1 MLCSIF
7 SQDFMPEK
15 IFIGVAWPYANGSLH
30 LGHIAGCYLP
40 ADIFARY
47 NRLKN
52 NDVLMVSGSDEH
64 GTPITITAD
73 KENTTPQAI
82 VDRYHKEHAENMK
95 QLGISFD
102 LFTRTTTQNHETTV
116 QEIFLGLYQK
126 NLIYRKSIDALYC
139 SNCAR
144 FLPDRY
150 VEGTCPNCQKEGA
163 RGDQCDNCGKLL
175 DSFELLNVKCKI
187 CGGTPVKQK
196 TEHLFFALSTFEA
209 RLIEWL
215 KDKKYWKANVLKFT
229 NNWLQNGLLDRAI
242 TRDITWGIKVPV
254 FGFEHKRI
262 YVWFDAVIGY
272 LSASK
277 EWAKHRKEPQ
287 KWKEWWQNPAAKHY
301 YFLAKDNIPFHSII
315 WPSILMGYDETL
327 NLPYNIPANEYLT
340 LKGEQFS
347 KSRGVGIWVPEILK
361 RLDPDVIR
369 YYLAI
374 NMPENKD
381 ADWTWNDFVSKNNDE
396 LLGTY
401 GNFIHRVVTFT
412 SKNFG
417 AIPPMGILTEIDNK
431 ALQKIKETHAEVGES
446 LDHCS
451 FKKGLRAVMNL
462 AQFGNVYFD
471 HNQPW
476 MLLKTN
482 PERCKT
488 VLHVS
493 LRLVQ
498 ALTVCMAPYLP
509 FSSERVWKM
518 LGHQHPLNHW
528 DDALRELAAGTPLET
543 PIPLFKKLELTDI
556 VTAADPF
563 SKLDLRVAKIL
574 EVSDHPKADKL
585 YIMQVDLGPLG
596 KRTIVAGMKP
606 YYQKNEISGKSIV
619 MVTNLKPAV
628 IRGVESKG
636 MLLAA
641 TDDNNIV
648 SLLDPKD
655 GSPGAEVGV
664 EGIAREP
671 ASVLEFDAF
680 KLAPMTVDSKGNVV
694 YNGKPLKTK
703 NTIVVTDRKVKEG
716 AKIS

>member
-1 MLCSIF
+1 MA
-7 SQDFMPEK
+7 EK

-40 ADIFARY
+40 ADIFARF
-47 NRLKN
+47 NRLKGR
-52 NDVLMVSGSDEH
+52 DVLMVSGSDEH

-73 KENTTPQAI
+73 KEKTTPQAI
-82 VDRYHKEHAENMK
+82 VDRYNKEHTENMR

-102 LFTRTTTQNHETTV
+102 LFTRTTTTNHEMVV
-116 QEIFLGLYQK
+116 QEIFLDLYQK
-126 NLIYRKSIDALYC
+126 NLIHKKSIDAFYC
-139 SNCAR
+139 STCER

-150 VEGTCPNCQKEGA
+150 VEGTCPHCKKEGA

-175 DSFELLNVKCKI
+175 DTFELLDVKCKI

-196 TEHLFFALSTFEA
+196 TEHLFFALSTFEPKLTA
-209 RLIEWL
+209 WL
-215 KDKKYWKANVLKFT
+215 KDKTYWKANVLKFT
-229 NNWLQNGLLDRAI
+229 NNWLQNGLHDRAI
-242 TRDITWGIKVPV
+242 TRDINWGIKVPV
-254 FGFEHKRI
+254 FGFENKRI

-277 EWAKHRKEPQ
+277 EWAKKHKDPS
-287 KWKEWWQNPAAKHY
+287 KWKEYWQDKNVKHY

-315 WPSILMGYDETL
+315 WPSILMGYDESL

-347 KSRGVGIWVPEILK
+347 KSRGIGIWVPEILQ
-361 RLDPDVIR
+361 RFDPDVIR

-381 ADWTWNDFVSKNNDE
+381 ADWTWNDFVTKNNDE

-401 GNFIHRVVTFT
+401 GNFIHRVVTFS

-417 AIPPMGILTEIDNK
+417 SIPEPGSLNEMDTE
-431 ALQKIKETHAEVGES
+431 ALQKIQETSKEVEAAIE
-446 LDHCS
+446 HCS

-462 AQFGNVYFD
+462 AQYGNVYFD

-476 MLLKTN
+476 VLLKTD

-488 VLHVS
+488 VLHIS

-498 ALTVCMAPYLP
+498 ALTVIMAPYLP
-509 FSSERVWKM
+509 FSSERIWKM
-518 LGHQHPLNHW
+518 LGHQHLIHHW
-528 DDALRELAAGTPLET
+528 EDALHELSIGTTLET
-543 PIPLFKKLELTDI
+543 PTPLFKKLELTDI
-556 VTAADPF
+556 VTTTDPF

-574 EVSDHPKADKL
+574 EVSDHPQADKL

-606 YYQKNEISGKSIV
+606 YYPIQEITGKSIV
-619 MVTNLKPAV
+619 MVINLKPAV

-641 TDDNNIV
+641 TDTDHVV

-655 GSPGAEVGV
+655 STPGAEVGI

-671 ASVLEFDAF
+671 APLLEFDAF
-680 KLAPMTVDSKGNVV
+680 KLAPMVIDAKGNAV
-694 YNGKPLKTK
+694 YNGKPLKAKGIIITADK
-703 NTIVVTDRKVKEG
+703 PVKEG

>member
-1 MLCSIF
+1 MA
-7 SQDFMPEK
+7 EK

-40 ADIFARY
+40 ADIFARF
-47 NRLKN
+47 NRLIRK
-52 NDVLMVSGSDEH
+52 DVLMVSGSDEH

-73 KENTTPQAI
+73 KQQTTPQVI
-82 VDRYHKEHAENMK
+82 VDRFHTEHLENMQ

-102 LFTRTTTQNHETTV
+102 LFTRTTTTNHETIV
-116 QEIFLGLYQK
+116 QEIFLDLYQK
-126 NLIYRKSIDALYC
+126 NLIHRKSIDALYC
-139 SNCAR
+139 PTCAR

-150 VEGTCPNCQKEGA
+150 VEGTCPYCKKEGA

-175 DSFELLNVKCKI
+175 DTFELLNVKCKI
-187 CGGTPVKQK
+187 CGGTPIQQK
-196 TEHLFFALSTFEA
+196 TEHLFFALSSFETK
-209 RLIEWL
+209 LMKWL
-215 KDKKYWKANVLKFT
+215 EGKQYWKANVLKFT
-229 NNWLQNGLLDRAI
+229 NNWLQNGLHDRAI

-254 FGFEHKRI
+254 LGFEQKRI

-277 EWAKHRKEPQ
+277 EWAKQQ
-287 KWKEWWQNPAAKHY
+287 KHPTKWEEWWKNPACKHY

-327 NLPYNIPANEYLT
+327 NLPYDIPANEYLT

-361 RLDPDVIR
+361 RFDADVIR

-381 ADWTWNDFVSKNNDE
+381 SDWTWNDFVSKNNDE
-396 LLGTY
+396 LLGTL

-412 SKNFG
+412 SKNISS
-417 AIPPMGILTEIDNK
+417 IPEAGILTDSDNE
-431 ALQKIKETHAEVGES
+431 ALRKIHDTHREVGDS
-446 LDHCS
+446 LGNCS

-462 AQFGNVYFD
+462 AQHGNVYFD

-476 MLLKTN
+476 TLIKTD

-488 VLHVS
+488 VLNIS
-493 LRLVQ
+493 IRLVQ
-498 ALTVCMAPYLP
+498 ALAVCMAPYLP
-509 FSSERVWKM
+509 FSSQRIWTM
-518 LGHQHPLNHW
+518 LGNAEPIKDW
-528 DDALRELAAGTPLET
+528 DDALRELCVGTPLET
-543 PIPLFKKLELTDI
+543 PTPLFKKLELTDI
-556 VTAADPF
+556 VTTTDPF

-574 EVSDHPKADKL
+574 EVNDHPQADKL
-585 YIMQVDLGPLG
+585 YVMQVDIGPLG

-606 YYQKNEISGKSIV
+606 YYQKDEITGKSIV
-619 MVTNLKPAV
+619 MVINLKPAV

-641 TDDNNIV
+641 TDASHVV
-648 SLLDPKD
+648 SLLNPKES
-655 GSPGAEVGV
+655 SPGAEVGID
-664 EGIAREP
+664 GIPREP
-671 ASVLEFDAF
+671 VPLLEFELF
-680 KLAPMTVDSKGNVV
+680 KQAPMTVDAKGNVM
-694 YNGKPLKTK
+694 YNGKPLKVKDT
-703 NTIVVTDRKVKEG
+703 VVTTDRPVQEG
-716 AKIS
+716 AKVS

>member
-1 MLCSIF
+1 ME
-7 SQDFMPEK
+7 EK

-47 NRLKN
+47 NRLKGK
-52 NDVLMVSGSDEH
+52 DVLMVSGSDEH
-64 GTPITITAD
+64 GTPITITAE
-73 KENTTPQAI
+73 KEKTTPQVI
-82 VDRYHKEHAENMK
+82 VDRYHNEHTENMK

-102 LFTRTTTQNHETTV
+102 LFTRTTTSNHEKTV
-116 QEIFLGLYQK
+116 QEIFLDLYQK
-126 NLIYRKSIDALYC
+126 KYINQRSIDAFYC
-139 SNCAR
+139 PTCTR

-150 VEGTCPNCQKEGA
+150 IEGTCPHCQKEGA

-175 DSFELLNVKCKI
+175 DALELLDVKCKV
-187 CGGTPVKQK
+187 CGGTPTKQK
-196 TEHLFFALSTFEA
+196 TNHLFFALSIFEPK
-209 RLIEWL
+209 LIEWL
-215 KDKKYWKANVLKFT
+215 KEKKYWKANVLKFT
-229 NNWLQNGLLDRAI
+229 NNWLQNGLHDRAI
-242 TRDITWGIKVPV
+242 TRDISWGIKVPV
-254 FGFEHKRI
+254 FGFENKRI

-277 EWAKHRKEPQ
+277 EWSKKHKESSHWQ
-287 KWKEWWQNPAAKHY
+287 EWWKNPAVKHY

-347 KSRGVGIWVPEILK
+347 KSRGIGIWVPEILK
-361 RLDPDVIR
+361 RFDPDVIR
-369 YYLAI
+369 YYLSI

-381 ADWTWNDFVSKNNDE
+381 ADWAWKDFVSKNNNE

-401 GNFIHRVVTFT
+401 GNFIHRVITFT

-417 AIPPMGILTEIDNK
+417 SIPAIGTLNEMDKE
-431 ALQKIKETHAEVGES
+431 ALQKIQQTHSEVDQALEQ
-446 LDHCS
+446 CS

-462 AQFGNVYFD
+462 AQYGNVYFD

-476 MLLKTN
+476 ILLKTN
-482 PERCKT
+482 PERCQT
-488 VLHVS
+488 VLHIC

-498 ALTVCMAPYLP
+498 ALAICMAPYLP
-509 FSSERVWKM
+509 FSSERVWTM
-518 LGHQHPLNHW
+518 LGYAYPIQRW
-528 DDALRELAAGTPLET
+528 DDALLELSAGIPIET

-556 VTAADPF
+556 VTASDPF

-574 EVSDHPKADKL
+574 EVQDHPQADKL

-596 KRTIVAGMKP
+596 KRSIVAGMKP
-606 YYQKNEISGKSIV
+606 YYQKQEIIGKSIV
-619 MVTNLKPAV
+619 MVINLKPAV
-628 IRGVESKG
+628 IRGIESKG

-641 TDDNNIV
+641 TDSMNVV

-655 GSPGAEVGV
+655 SSPGTEVVV

-671 ASVLEFDAF
+671 VSVLEFDAF
-680 KLAPMTVDSKGNVV
+680 KQAPITVNEKGNVV
-694 YNGKPLKTK
+694 YNEKPLKTK
-703 NTIVVTDRKVKEG
+703 DSIIVTDRKVKEG
-716 AKIS
+716 AKVS

>member
-1 MLCSIF
+1 
-7 SQDFMPEK
+7 
-15 IFIGVAWPYANGSLH
+15 
-30 LGHIAGCYLP
+30 
-40 ADIFARY
+40 
-47 NRLKN
+47 
-52 NDVLMVSGSDEH
+52 MVSGSDEH

-73 KENTTPQAI
+73 KEKTTPQAI
-82 VDRYHKEHAENMK
+82 VDRYHKEHTENMK

-102 LFTRTTTQNHETTV
+102 LFTRTTTTNHETTV
-116 QEIFLGLYQK
+116 QEIFLDLYQK
-126 NLIYRKSIDALYC
+126 KHINRKSIDAFFC
-139 SNCAR
+139 PNCKR

-150 VEGTCPNCQKEGA
+150 VEGTCPHCQKEGA

-175 DSFELLNVKCKI
+175 DSFELLNVTCKV

-196 TEHLFFALSTFEA
+196 TEHLFFALSFFEQK
-209 RLIEWL
+209 LIEWL

-229 NNWLQNGLLDRAI
+229 NNWLQNGLHDRAI
-242 TRDITWGIKVPV
+242 TRDISWGIKVPV
-254 FGFEHKRI
+254 FSFENKRI

-277 EWAKHRKEPQ
+277 EWSKKQKEPS
-287 KWKEWWQNPAAKHY
+287 KWQEWWKNPAAKHY

-315 WPSILMGYDETL
+315 WPSILMGYDDTL

-347 KSRGVGIWVPEILK
+347 KSRGVGIWVPEIL
-361 RLDPDVIR
+361 RRFDPDVIR
-369 YYLAI
+369 YYLSI

-381 ADWTWNDFVSKNNDE
+381 TDWTWNDFVSKNNDE
-396 LLGTY
+396 LLGTH

-417 AIPPMGILTEIDNK
+417 AIPDASTLNEMDKE
-431 ALQKIKETHAEVGES
+431 ALQKIQETHKEVGEE
-446 LDHCS
+446 LEQCS
-451 FKKGLRAVMNL
+451 FKKGLRAAMNL
-462 AQFGNVYFD
+462 AQYGNVYFD

-476 MLLKTN
+476 ILLKTD
-482 PERCKT
+482 PERCRT
-488 VLHVS
+488 VMHIS

-498 ALTVCMAPYLP
+498 ALAVCMAPYLP
-509 FSSERVWKM
+509 FSSNRIWKM
-518 LGHQHPLNHW
+518 LGHTHPIKHW
-528 DDALRELAAGTPLET
+528 DDALMELHQKTPLET
-543 PIPLFKKLELTDI
+543 PTPLFKKLELTDI
-556 VTAADPF
+556 VTTTDPF

-574 EVSDHPKADKL
+574 EVSDHPQADKL

-606 YYQKNEISGKSIV
+606 YYQKQEIAGKSIV

-641 TDDNNIV
+641 TDATNIV

-655 GSPGAEVGV
+655 VSAGAEVGV
-664 EGIAREP
+664 DGIAREP
-671 ASVLEFDAF
+671 AAELEFEVF
-680 KLAPMTVDSKGNVV
+680 KQAPMTVNEKGDVV
-694 YNGKPLKTK
+694 YNGKPLKAK
-703 NTIVVTDRKVKEG
+703 DTIIVTDRKVKEG